1 MVLIGRRMHAAR
13 QRRARVLRASFEMKR
28 SSSTAAYF
36 GREKVRRMFALAIVV
51 LVGLAGYAG
60 SPVWLVPLAAAA
72 MTLEGWWDKLLA
84 LVRRPRE
91 PWSTKV
97 TTYFATGIL
106 RDLLFAALAY
116 ALGTWVRVLSS

>member
-1 MVLIGRRMHAAR
+1 MRRMI
-13 QRRARVLRASFEMKR
+13 
-28 SSSTAAYF
+28 
-36 GREKVRRMFALAIVV
+36 ALAILA

-84 LVRRPRE
+84 LVRQPRQ

-97 TTYFATGIL
+97 TTYFVTGII

-116 ALGTWVRVLSS
+116 ALGTWARALSS